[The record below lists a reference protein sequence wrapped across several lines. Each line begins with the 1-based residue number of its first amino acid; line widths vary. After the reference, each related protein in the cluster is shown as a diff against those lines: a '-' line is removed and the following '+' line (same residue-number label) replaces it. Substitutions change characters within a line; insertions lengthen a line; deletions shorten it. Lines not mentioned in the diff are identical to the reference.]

1 MKHNF
6 TISKIGLALF
16 CAAAIGLPANLTL
29 AQDDDAPKMT
39 IGTKAPNLDVEHWV
53 SDDDGRYEHV
63 TKFEKGKVYIVE
75 FWATWCGPCIA
86 QMPHIAETQKKF
98 SDKGVQFISISDED
112 IETVEEFLEKTVR
125 GDDEERTYGELT
137 NTYCLTT
144 DPDKSVMKDYFVA
157 AGRTGIPCAFIV
169 GKTGLIEWIGHP
181 GRMDKPI
188 KQIVDDE
195 WDRDVYLVE
204 YKKEQ
209 EARAKQVKQQRL
221 MARARR
227 AIMQKMQDGE
237 EEEAIKLIGD
247 MINDEEY
254 EFAKGMLS
262 SQRLQL
268 MIMTGHE
275 DAASALQTFT
285 EENSKNSMALNE
297 VAWGIYERHEAKGDV
312 SNDVLEAAKAAAE
325 AAVKAE
331 PESGAILDTLA
342 HYIYL
347 VDKDLDKAIETQKK
361 AVKYAGTQEADIKPF
376 LDQLLKEKKSG
387 KAPKKKKTESDF

>member
-247 MINDEEY
+247 MINDEEF